1 MWFKMDIDLLT
12 HSRPFVRS
20 LETRSRSDNHTGL
33 KALILILL
41 LAESANEQYWC
52 DANEMSRMLRH
63 PKKSCEQVWQIC
75 IEEGVLRPF
84 NDGYNAL
91 EWMREKGLIGDTRR
105 QQNQSNDYETNR
117 DHLAA
122 TTKNIF

>member
-12 HSRPFVRS
+12 HSRPFVRC
-20 LETRSRSDNHTGL
+20 LETRFRTDSNACL
-33 KALILILL
+33 KAFVLAQL
-41 LAESANEQYWC
+41 LAESANEQYWR
-52 DANEMSRMLRH
+52 DANEMSRMLRR

-91 EWMREKGLIGDTRR
+91 EWMREKGLIGDTR
-105 QQNQSNDYETNR
+105 QQNQSNGYETNR